1 MYCST
6 PLNVKKNNACIQIGI
21 ILNKP
26 VSVSERGLVIMMFTQ
41 IRVMFTYYRDGR
53 VKTVTNQE
61 AGKSM
66 LTINMRYCT
75 ELQPNT
81 EQLNYNTCLT
91 STRTKAI
98 SISSSSVGIHLMV

>member
-1 MYCST
+1 
-6 PLNVKKNNACIQIGI
+6 
-21 ILNKP
+21 
-26 VSVSERGLVIMMFTQ
+26 MMFTQ
-41 IRVMFTYYRDGR
+41 IHVMFTYYRDGR

-81 EQLNYNTCLT
+81 EQLNYNTWN
-91 STRTKAI
+91 
-98 SISSSSVGIHLMV
+98 SSNGMRELILHKCQSVILRDSGLVNNNE